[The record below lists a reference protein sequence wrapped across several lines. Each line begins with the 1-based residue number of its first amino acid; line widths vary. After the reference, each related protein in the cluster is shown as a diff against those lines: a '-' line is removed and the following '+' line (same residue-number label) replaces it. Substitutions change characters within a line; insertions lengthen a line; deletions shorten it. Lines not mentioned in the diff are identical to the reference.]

1 MSSCAQ
7 LMQACVKQLEAAGI
21 EDALLNARE
30 LVGKAMQTDC
40 RSIEFDM
47 KLKQQADSRV
57 QTQVEN
63 LCKRRIQGEPLQYI
77 IGEWEFYGLPFKVGK
92 GVLIPRQDTE
102 TVVETVLRKAPAD
115 KPLTIIDLCAGS
127 GCIAVALE
135 KHLECEKVYAVEKS
149 MQAMDYLRQNI
160 SLNNSRV
167 IAVQG
172 DVTDEQTLNR
182 FDTADV
188 IVSNPP
194 YLTKE
199 DMQALQKE
207 VSFEPESALFGG
219 DDGLDF
225 YTTIIRLWKTR
236 LRQGGMMAFEIGI
249 DMQDE
254 VMTMLVRHGFENVR
268 AVKDACGIFRC
279 VTGFKK

>member
-7 LMQACVKQLEAAGI
+7 LMQACVKQLEEAGI

-47 KLKQQADSRV
+47 KLKQQADSSV

-102 TVVETVLRKAPAD
+102 TVVDTVLRKAPVD

-172 DVTDEQTLNR
+172 DVTDEQTLDR

>member
-47 KLKQQADSRV
+47 KLKQQADSSV
-57 QTQVEN
+57 QAQVEN

-182 FDTADV
+182 FDTADI

-268 AVKDACGIFRC
+268 AAKDACGIFRC